1 MSSVRVRR
9 IAAASVAAVGLA
21 VVPALTASAHV
32 TVSSPDATPGGFGK
46 LVFRVPNESDSAGTT
61 ALSVDLP
68 TDSPFAFVS
77 VRPVAGWTVETTT
90 EPLAEPVEMEGFTVT
105 EAVANVTWTADSE
118 ENGIGPG
125 EFTEFEVSAGPF
137 PEDVD
142 QLMFPATQTY
152 SDGEVVEW
160 AEPVQE
166 GEAEPE
172 HPAPTLALSGSSAPA
187 ESDDGGGSSDTL
199 AIVLG
204 AVGVGLGIIA
214 LVVALTGRRRREP
227 VTPSV
232 T

>member
-9 IAAASVAAVGLA
+9 IVAASVAAVGLA
-21 VVPALTASAHV
+21 LVPALTASAHV
-32 TVSSPDATPGGFGK
+32 TVSSPDAAPGGFGK
-46 LVFRVPNESDSAGTT
+46 LVFRVPNESDSASTV

-68 TDSPFAFVS
+68 TDTPFAFVS

-90 EPLAEPVEMEGFTVT
+90 EALPEPVELEGGFTVT
-105 EAVANVTWTADSE
+105 EAVATVTWTADSE

-137 PEDVD
+137 PGDVD
-142 QLMFPATQTY
+142 QMSFPATQTY
-152 SDGEVVEW
+152 SDGEVVDW
-160 AEPVQE
+160 ADPVQE

-172 HPAPTLALSGSSAPA
+172 HPAPTLELSGSSTAA
-187 ESDDGGGSSDTL
+187 ESDDDGGSSDTL

-204 AVGVGLGIIA
+204 AVGIGLGLIA
-214 LVVALTGRRRREP
+214 LIVALTGRRRGP
-227 VTPSV
+227 ANPSV

>member
-1 MSSVRVRR
+1 MSAVRVRR
-9 IAAASVAAVGLA
+9 IVAASVAAVGLA
-21 VVPALTASAHV
+21 LVPALTASAHV
-32 TVSSPDATPGGFGK
+32 TVSSPDAAPGGFGK
-46 LVFRVPNESDSAGTT
+46 LVFRVPNESDSASTV
-61 ALSVDLP
+61 ALSVALP
-68 TDSPFAFVS
+68 TDTPFAFVS

-105 EAVANVTWTADSE
+105 EAVADITWTADSE

-152 SDGEVVEW
+152 SDGEVVDW

-172 HPAPTLALSGSSAPA
+172 QPAPLLELSGSSAPA

-204 AVGVGLGIIA
+204 AVGIGLGAIA
-214 LVVALTGRRRREP
+214 LIVALSGRRRRGP
-227 VTPSV
+227 VNPSV

>member
-1 MSSVRVRR
+1 MSLVRVRR
-9 IAAASVAAVGLA
+9 IVAASIAAVGLA
-21 VVPALTASAHV
+21 LVPALTASAHV

-46 LVFRVPNESDSAGTT
+46 LVFRVPNESETASTT

-68 TDSPFAFVS
+68 KDTPFAFVS

-90 EPLAEPVEMEGFTVT
+90 EPLAEPVELEGGFTVT
-105 EAVANVTWTADSE
+105 EAVANVTWTADAE

-137 PEDVD
+137 PADVD

-152 SDGEVVEW
+152 SDGEVAEW
-160 AEPVQE
+160 IEPVEE
-166 GEAEPE
+166 GQPEPE
-172 HPAPTLALSGSSAPA
+172 RPAPVLELSGSSAPA
-187 ESDDGGGSSDTL
+187 ESDGGGSSDTL

-204 AVGVGLGIIA
+204 AVGIVLGAIA
-214 LVVALTGRRRREP
+214 LVVALTGRRRGP
-227 VTPSV
+227 ANASV